1 MGILDQTAF
10 RFFKH
15 AMVVKEHY
23 QIVMLV
29 KASRKG
35 HELILKYRSNRVLQ
49 GSHPL
54 NFPHMKGG
62 DIMVLVLER
71 DMEKLFGDTKKVKQG
86 LEVLERDHVAWTR
99 DREREDLMDI
109 LEGVKGLESDVSILM
124 GDCVSL
130 GQVKQNNGIKGD
142 VQQAFKGLNLLF
154 EDLKTVRKEID
165 QSYASQ
171 GKLEQLEI
179 DWARFRKTVEQ
190 IQEDLQQG

>member
-1 MGILDQTAF
+1 M
-10 RFFKH
+10 
-15 AMVVKEHY
+15 E
-23 QIVMLV
+23 
-29 KASRKG
+29 
-35 HELILKYRSNRVLQ
+35 
-49 GSHPL
+49 
-54 NFPHMKGG
+54 
-62 DIMVLVLER
+62 LVLKK
-71 DMEKLFGDTKKVKQG
+71 DMEKLFGHTDKVKQG
-86 LEVLERDHVAWTR
+86 LAVLENDHAAWTG

-109 LEGVKGLESDVSILM
+109 LEGVKGLEFDVSTLM

-142 VQQAFKGLNLLF
+142 VHQAFKGLNLLF